1 MPLVNILNPTTI
13 SPSSI
18 YTTLGSGL
26 PMSPVLTVPT
36 GNFYNVKYALV
47 QVNDPG
53 YGGSTV
59 FSLDPSGR
67 RVLSFITTPGSKFA
81 PMSGNLY
88 LIEGQSLYIRPA
100 PTNSYVEVYPTGAYV
115 MFDIYT

>member
-47 QVNDPG
+47 QINDPG
-53 YGGSTV
+53 YGGTAV
-59 FSLDPSGR
+59 FSLDASGLK
-67 RVLSFITTPGSKFA
+67 VLTLITIPGSKFA
-81 PMSGNLY
+81 PVSGNLY
-88 LIEGQSLYIRPA
+88 LIEGQSLYIRGT
-100 PTNSYVEVYPTGAYV
+100 PTNDYRVYPTGAYV